1 MEYKR
6 ITGSSQLAEEVR
18 KIRKEQGITSEKLG
32 QYADL
37 SRYAVL
43 NFENQKSDIKLSTL
57 LKILKLCNIE
67 IYIKVKGK

>member
-1 MEYKR
+1 MEYTR
-6 ITGSSQLAEEVR
+6 VTSASQLAEEVR
-18 KIRKEQGITSEKLG
+18 RIRKEKGISGEKLG

-57 LKILKLCNIE
+57 LKILRLCNIE
-67 IYIKVKGK
+67 IYIKVKRK